1 MAVAS
6 VKMKAVSLEQT
17 RDVRRQENFMVASS
31 LSGNGTLRPECA
43 VEFKTA

>member
-1 MAVAS
+1 MREVT
-6 VKMKAVSLEQT
+6 LENT

-31 LSGNGTLRPECA
+31 LAGNGTLRPECA